1 MSDQQLPISAVLPIY
16 NCRERLERH
25 LRSVVTWASKVREI
39 IVVDSGSTD
48 GTLEMAQEI
57 LTPFGANFIHN
68 PPGLYQSWNAGI
80 TAATSP
86 WCYISTVEDPISL
99 EGLSHLLDIASLHDS
114 DVVISP
120 PEMMNHD
127 GTAPVE
133 EKMPSNRLA
142 DAFTNCDHKE
152 RVLNRFESMVFCIGF
167 LPSTLLGSSASNL
180 YKSSFMKGYPFPSG
194 FGSAGDS
201 AWAAHVAGFAKIAFT
216 PQKVARFYKQTVFK
230 PMSRAEQLKRQI
242 AFFDH
247 AAKGLESSE
256 LDPTEQGII
265 SGWLSNQRFHSLEL
279 WQLLVNHERYQRDLE
294 SNQCGGLASHLYKTA
309 SRFLDKL
316 LNSRN

>member
-1 MSDQQLPISAVLPIY
+1 MKLPISAVLPIY

-25 LRSVVTWASKVREI
+25 LRSVVEWAPSVSEL

-48 GTLEMAQEI
+48 GTLELAQEV
-57 LTPFGANFIHN
+57 LTPMGAHFIYN

-80 TAATSP
+80 ATATSQ
-86 WCYISTVEDPISL
+86 WCYISTVEDPITP
-99 EGLSHLLDIASLHDS
+99 EGLTHLLEIGERHQTDI
-114 DVVISP
+114 VISP
-120 PEMMNHD
+120 PEMMNQD

-133 EKMPSNRLA
+133 NKMPSNRLA

-152 RVLNRFESMVFCIGF
+152 RVLNRFESMVFSIGF

-180 YKSSFMKGYPFPSG
+180 YKSSFMKGYPFPSE

-201 AWAAHVAGFAKIAFT
+201 AWAAHVASIAKIAFT
-216 PQKVARFYKQTVFK
+216 PQKVARFYNQTVFK

-247 AAKGLESSE
+247 AVKGLKSSE
-256 LDPTEQGII
+256 HNSTEEAII

-279 WQLLVNHERYQRDLE
+279 WQLLVNHERYQKDLE
-294 SNQCGGLASHLYKTA
+294 SNQCRGVLSHFYRPALEL
-309 SRFLDKL
+309 LDKL
-316 LNSRN
+316 VNSRK